1 MFEIQRIYQLFNMI
15 FLHLVCLVTW
25 FMTVRMRAQSTR
37 LLCNFKSAHFSL
49 SALWKLVQRAAWQL
63 LPVWWGLC
71 GDGVAWWRPL
81 ERRAMQLPLVIHLQE
96 GRQWVHLILI
106 SPNSFFF
113 KLLFKKKKKRKN
125 LNLRLKVVSNSL
137 LWWASPCS
145 PCQGVWEKA
154 VALRDKHQSAI
165 LLWRGF
171 CPENESCH

>member
-1 MFEIQRIYQLFNMI
+1 MLILEKYREYQWIGLNDRTIEGDFRWSDGNPLVSFISFDLTCLRIYQLFNMI

-71 GDGVAWWRPL
+71 SDGVAWWRPL

-113 KLLFKKKKKRKN
+113 KFLFLKKKRVK
-125 LNLRLKVVSNSL
+125 
-137 LWWASPCS
+137 
-145 PCQGVWEKA
+145 
-154 VALRDKHQSAI
+154 I
-165 LLWRGF
+165 
-171 CPENESCH
+171 